1 MSEKVKETE
10 QEKEQEVVM
19 TVYLPISFH
28 RIIKSYGTRIGVQRE
43 TDYTVSQSYS
53 EALKEF
59 AAQQPEFNKQIPA

>member
-19 TVYLPISFH
+19 TVYLPISIH
-28 RIIKSYGTRIGVQRE
+28 RVIKAYGGRIGAERQ
-43 TDYTVSQSYS
+43 TDYTVSQAYS

-59 AAQQPEFNKQIPA
+59 AKSLAI